1 MGTSMEAL
9 LRFILQMTIARPVA
23 TLYLPGEDRTSMSRR
38 GETMIVVADDD
49 RAVTQLVSQVLHQAG
64 YLVMP
69 AYTGEEAY
77 RYIKRPDC
85 VGLILD
91 LRMPEISGAELLMLM
106 ASEGINLPVIV
117 IAGFPDFDEDELRQ
131 FPNVRRFFHRPFLPE
146 DILAAVRDVMPP
158 PSGGISGGSNQPC
171 LY

>member
-1 MGTSMEAL
+1 
-9 LRFILQMTIARPVA
+9 
-23 TLYLPGEDRTSMSRR
+23 
-38 GETMIVVADDD
+38 MIVVADDD

-85 VGLILD
+85 VGLVLD

-131 FPNVRRFFHRPFLPE
+131 FPNVRRFFHKPFLPE